1 MERINWHFFPARDAL
16 EVALSERMTGR
27 P

>member
-16 EVALSERMTGR
+16 EVALSERMTRR